1 MFDFNILNFLN
12 NKRSNIRSYDIRC
25 FMKIDFRFVIFCLL
39 LLSNLILVL
48 AMKNPS
54 MANLSLLQLL

>member
-1 MFDFNILNFLN
+1 
-12 NKRSNIRSYDIRC
+12 
-25 FMKIDFRFVIFCLL
+25 MKIDFRFVIFCLL

-54 MANLSLLQLL
+54 MANLFIFIAIILNTTAFIFNQKEKMNQTDKK